1 MKTKLQ
7 IIQFVLAGLLLASCS
22 SSMNMNKS
30 TGSSTDDIY
39 YTPSKSQAV
48 KTSNDNSEVVKTEDT
63 EKQIN
68 NIDQLEDKY
77 KKVLASD
84 STNIDT
90 VIYKSESS
98 NPYERILSDSYQDSY
113 ERRLRGMEDPKYGMN
128 NYSAYCSNNYWYASA
143 YDPYF
148 YNVVV
153 MGDQVW
159 VEPWYIS
166 NMFYWPH
173 NHFSFGIGFGYGY
186 WNWSPWYSSYYYPY
200 NYYGWYGWNY
210 PYYWDNYYYTNVNYN
225 YGNYYYGPRSGGLTT
240 NTSPRLR
247 NNNSIESQIITSRR
261 RGDLT
266 TRGNNTIT
274 TTRTGQRN
282 GNQEIITRGTRGD
295 DFTTT
300 RLRGNSGTTRNTSL
314 TEPTRKNNN
323 TYQRPRT
330 TTNGD
335 GYIRT
340 GTRNQNTGSVSRE
353 TTTRGNSTTREGRN
367 TTPTYNKPNRVDT
380 STERTRT
387 SNTGSSSRETNY
399 RNSGSSS
406 SSGGSSTRSSSGSSS
421 NQNSSS
427 GGSSRRR

>member
-1 MKTKLQ
+1 MKTQYQ
-7 IIQFVLAGLLLASCS
+7 IISIAFAGLLLASCS
-22 SSMNMNKS
+22 SSKNLSKS
-30 TGSSTDDIY
+30 SVSSTDDIY
-39 YTPSKSQAV
+39 YTPSKIEAV
-48 KTSNDNSEVVKTEDT
+48 QTSSNTPNTEIKEVDDSNLANL
-63 EKQIN
+63 EK
-68 NIDQLEDKY
+68 KY
-77 KKVLASD
+77 SKVLSSD
-84 STNIDT
+84 TTNIDT
-90 VIYKSESS
+90 LIYKDKSS
-98 NPYERILSDSYQDSY
+98 NPYDNILSDSYQESY
-113 ERRLRGMEDPKYGMN
+113 ERRLRGIEDPKYGMN
-128 NYSAYCSNNYWYASA
+128 NYSAYYSNDYWYASA

-153 MGDQVW
+153 MGNQVW

-173 NHFSFGIGFGYGY
+173 NYFSFGIGFGYGY
-186 WNWSPWYSSYYYPY
+186 WNWSPWYSNYYYPY
-200 NYYGWYGWNY
+200 NYYGWNY
-210 PYYWDNYYYTNVNYN
+210 PYYWENYYTNVNYN
-225 YGNYYYGPRSGGLTT
+225 NGNYYYGPRSGGLTT
-240 NTSPRLR
+240 NTSPRFR
-247 NNNSIESQIITSRR
+247 KDNSIENQIITSRR
-261 RGDLT
+261 RGDIT

-282 GNQEIITRGTRGD
+282 GNQEIISRGTREN

-300 RLRGNSGTTRNTSL
+300 RLRGNSGSTRNTSL
-314 TEPTRKNNN
+314 TEPTRRNNN
-323 TYQRPRT
+323 TYQRPR

-340 GTRNQNTGSVSRE
+340 GTRNQNTGSTSRE

-399 RNSGSSS
+399 RNSGGSNSSS
-406 SSGGSSTRSSSGSSS
+406 GSSTRSSSGSSS

-427 GGSSRRR
+427 GGSTRRR